1 MELHVIEREGRK
13 TVVLLDNEMRIVK
26 PVYDYL
32 KFQRQKD
39 KALNTLKASG
49 SDLRTYWEFLNDNG
63 YEYDKVTPKMIAE
76 FIDYL
81 RASDDDVIA
90 LNKES
95 KRTNKTINR
104 ILSTIHMFYQFEAD
118 MQEIDNPI
126 LMHDVNRPFNSFK
139 GILEHAKSDNK
150 TKQSI
155 FKVKESDYKIN
166 LVTDDEM
173 ELFLNRLD
181 KRRDIL
187 LYKML
192 YLTGARIQ
200 EVLDLEI
207 DSVPLPDMSQLVGCF
222 QQIKSKGKTRDLYV
236 PMSLIKELDDFIME
250 ERNLIDTDH
259 SYIFVSEQK
268 RQLGKQLTYRA
279 VYDMLK
285 KVQEEIGVDF
295 NFHDL
300 RHTFCSNLVQS
311 GMDVSVVRMIMGHEH
326 LSTTQKYTHLSNPY
340 IEDSLSRYWNQ
351 STLIGGGSDGK

>member
-1 MELHVIEREGRK
+1 MELHVIKDAEQEM
-13 TVVLLDNEMRIVK
+13 VVLLDDDMRLVK

-39 KALNTLKASG
+39 KALNTLKANG
-49 SDLRTYWEFLNDNG
+49 NDLRIFWKFLFENG
-63 YEYDKVTPKMIAE
+63 YEYDKVTPTMIAD

-81 RASDDDVIA
+81 RRSNDNVVSIH
-90 LNKES
+90 KES
-95 KRTNKTINR
+95 VRTNSTINR
-104 ILSTIHMFYQFEAD
+104 ILSTIHMFYQYAAD
-118 MQEIDNPI
+118 MHEVDNPI
-126 LMHDVNRPFNSFK
+126 LMHEVNRPFNMFK
-139 GILEHAKSDNK
+139 SILHHAKSDNK

-155 FKVKESDYKIN
+155 FKVKESKYIVR

-173 ELFLNRLD
+173 ELFLGRLN

-187 LYKML
+187 MYKTL

-207 DSVPLPDMSQLVGCF
+207 ESVPVPDMSQAVGCF

-236 PMSLIKELDDFIME
+236 PMSLIQELDDFIFE

-268 RQLGKQLTYRA
+268 RQLGKQFTYRA
-279 VYDMLK
+279 AYDKLK
-285 KVQEEIGVDF
+285 KVQAEIGVDF

-326 LSTTQKYTHLSNPY
+326 LSTTQKYTHLSDPY

-351 STLIGGGSDGK
+351 STLLGGDSDGK